1 MPNSGVANAQV
12 PLPILGEQ
20 ADQDNN
26 NLSHSSNGN
35 DDGAGAEA
43 EEDAIAGLK
52 PEFEAQPFAGLQNR
66 LSKPTGF
73 NNTVCNFNSH
83 V

>member
-1 MPNSGVANAQV
+1 MPNNGGANAQV
-12 PLPILGEQ
+12 PLPILGGS

-43 EEDAIAGLK
+43 EEDGLK
-52 PEFEAQPFAGLQNR
+52 PEFEAQPFPGLQNR
-66 LSKPTGF
+66 LNKPTGF